1 MISFY
6 GGPNGIQGVQGIQ
19 GNKGESFILNNI
31 ITSQTIPELG
41 PDSEYN
47 SNSGKWLGVI
57 IEKENNGKKE
67 QQLYIVQYSQANE
80 GTVSAQLGIL
90 DNPKWYKIENNKLVQ
105 TKDNI
110 YLTRNSSG
118 ILQEGQLDFTIDNNR
133 LKISTKFAGGAE
145 KIYESPVPYELDN
158 ENGYLTSD
166 KVKQD
171 QIGDIKLR
179 ALEDDGTLTSNGE
192 WVETGKPVEIKR
204 EESAPF
210 FNILDYTNSEIVDAG
225 VYSTVSQNDFNK
237 ALEEFKNFGLEQAY
251 TRFLNSPVGYNNIDN
266 NFCGF
271 FELAEN
277 SLIIFLYYNR
287 NFEIQCITPF
297 YRVDN
302 EEAYDFWSGE
312 ISLEEKHVLGFSA
325 SWESFKYSFFSNPK
339 DVTEITLGDDNYS
352 SSGSFKCYFKKDYL
366 IIYYNARYDYKYLKK
381 ITLSTGQMTKYLYNK
396 SGVNIGFIGESLI
409 IISYLSNNKEDI
421 TKVINLTTDEEI
433 ASSNFKLS
441 NSIIGFIYQN
451 KNYFIHYNAWS
462 SVYIDRLYEVGSTI
476 NMLASLSAGMESSK
490 CKRGI
495 TSVIN
500 NEYLVIGG
508 HYIQLSSLISLEET
522 EFQPLALNLYNG
534 KEQNYFIGNSLF
546 YSSNNNKLRN
556 FEDDFYPTM
565 QKALYTHKKVSK
577 AEFEYLKIK

>member
-6 GGPNGIQGVQGIQ
+6 GGPNGVQGEQGIQ
-19 GNKGESFILNNI
+19 GENGASFTITDLKIDYSFTEGDKNK
-31 ITSQTIPELG
+31 
-41 PDSEYN
+41 YN
-47 SNSGKWLGVI
+47 SKEGTWLGI
-57 IEKENNGKKE
+57 YSTANKNFN
-67 QQLYIVQYSQANE
+67 IVQYQNDKEEVQSFLLGTLSQP
-80 GTVSAQLGIL
+80 L
-90 DNPKWYKIENNKLVQ
+90 WYKIQNNNLVAS
-105 TKDNI
+105 DENI
-110 YLTRNSSG
+110 YLTRDSSNN
-118 ILQEGQLDFTIDNNR
+118 LVEGQLDFTIDSDSNR
-133 LKISTKFAGGAE
+133 LKISTKLAGNIE
-145 KIYESPVPYELDN
+145 KIYESPVPYKFDN
-158 ENGYLTSD
+158 KNGYFTSD
-166 KVKQD
+166 DIKQD

-179 ALEDDGTLTSNGE
+179 ALKDDGTLTSNGE

-210 FNILDYTNSEIVDAG
+210 FDILDYTNSEIVDAE
-225 VYSTVSQNDFNK
+225 VYSAVSQNDFNK

-251 TRFLNSPVGYNNIDN
+251 TKFLNSPVGYNHINN

-277 SLIIFLYYNR
+277 SLMIFLYYDK
-287 NFEIQCITPF
+287 NFEIQYITPF

-302 EEAYDFWSGE
+302 EKAYDFWAGE

-366 IIYYNARYDYKYLKK
+366 IIYYNAHYDYKYLKK
-381 ITLSTGQMTKYLYNK
+381 ITLSTGQMIEYLYNK
-396 SGVNIGFIGESLI
+396 SYVNIGFIGESLI
-409 IISYLSNNKEDI
+409 IISYTNSNKEDI
-421 TKVINLTTDEEI
+421 TKVIDLTTDEEI

-451 KNYFIHYNAWS
+451 KNYFIHYDAWN
-462 SVYIDRLYEVGSTI
+462 SVYVDKLYEVGSTI
-476 NMLASLSAGMESSK
+476 NILASLSAGMESSK

-508 HYIQLSSLISLEET
+508 HYIQLSSLILLEET
-522 EFQPLALNLYNG
+522 KFQPLALNFYNG
-534 KEQNYFIGNSLF
+534 EAQNYFIGNSLF
-546 YSSNNNKLRN
+546 YSLNNNKLRN